1 MRWQSVVHSGFNN
14 DSSPQP
20 KTQQHPLGVHRPR
33 FGLRR
38 APGIEGAL
46 ETRSQPSARSWWTTN
61 WLAHVRPENPFST
74 TDEQNPRR
82 HGPVALSPKR

>member
-1 MRWQSVVHSGFNN
+1 MRWQSVVHSGFTN

-46 ETRSQPSARSWWTTN
+46 ETRSQPSARSWWATN
-61 WLAHVRPENPFST
+61 WLAHVRPET
-74 TDEQNPRR
+74 
-82 HGPVALSPKR
+82 LSRLLMSKTPEGTVPWP